1 MASVRRRVLVV
12 DDNADAIAVLTVAL
26 RRAGH
31 EVHQARD
38 GREALEVARR
48 VRPELVFLDLG
59 LPGFDGYDVARQ
71 IRLDPFLKD
80 MRIIAVT
87 GYAQEADREEARKAW
102 CDQYLV
108 KPIDLAF
115 IKSLLG

>member
-1 MASVRRRVLVV
+1 VATISRRVLVV
-12 DDNADAIAVLTVAL
+12 DDNADAIAVLAVAL

-31 EVHQARD
+31 EVHQASD
-38 GREALEVARR
+38 GRAALEIARI
-48 VRPELVFLDLG
+48 VRPEFLFLDLG
-59 LPGFDGYDVARQ
+59 LPQVDGYGVARQ
-71 IRLDPFLKD
+71 IRLDPVLRD

-87 GYAQEADREEARKAW
+87 GYAQERDREEARKAGF
-102 CDQYLV
+102 DQYLV

>member
-1 MASVRRRVLVV
+1 MAAVRRRVLVV

-38 GREALEVARR
+38 GREALEVARK
-48 VRPELVFLDLG
+48 VRPELMFLDLG
-59 LPGFDGYDVARQ
+59 LPAFDGYDVARQ

-87 GYAQEADREEARKAW
+87 GYAQEADREEARKAGF
-102 CDQYLV
+102 DQYLV
-108 KPIDLAF
+108 KPIDLSF